1 MVSQPYR
8 RGETASGVLE
18 SIAVRI
24 HKLSDTDAFVVF
36 DLDDAESAYG
46 VTRLAPKI
54 LVDGAQLL
62 ARSTTYAFA
71 AFGLTCSGAS
81 AGINA
86 KPDQRDIA
94 VGAFVEEITPL
105 AAEGR
110 FVTDPGVGLSE
121 EDLALLRDYDP
132 RPADLLT
139 DGRIVDLTV
148 AGALAAAGAV
158 LGGLEGR
165 RVRVDGATP
174 VAEAARS
181 AVTEAGAQLVEDAD
195 AEAAKEAGTDL
206 LLAGGRAGSIDD
218 EVAAGVTAKAVVP
231 LAPVPVAAKAFA
243 TLSRAGSVYVP
254 DFISVAAPLLAG
266 FDPDGGDPIE
276 RVGALAGELAG
287 EGTGMWMAAVAR
299 AEDFLRTWQDSL
311 PFGRPLA

>member
-1 MVSQPYR
+1 VVP
-8 RGETASGVLE
+8 E
-18 SIAVRI
+18 SVVESTAVRI

-36 DLDDAESAYG
+36 DLDEAESAYG

-62 ARSTTYAFA
+62 ARSNTYAFA
-71 AFGLTCSGAS
+71 AFGLTRSGAS

-94 VGAFVEEITPL
+94 IGAFVEEITPL

-121 EDLALLRDYDP
+121 EDLELLRDYDP

-158 LGGLEGR
+158 LGGLDGR

-181 AVTEAGAQLVEDAD
+181 AVTDAGAQLVEDD
-195 AEAAKEAGTDL
+195 ESDGTEAGTDL

-218 EVAAGVTAKAVVP
+218 EAAAGITAKAVVP
-231 LAPVPVAAKAFA
+231 IAPVPVTAKAFA
-243 TLSRAGSVYVP
+243 TLSKAGSVYVP
-254 DFISVAAPLLAG
+254 DFVSVAAPLLAG
-266 FDPDGGDPIE
+266 FDAEGGDPVE

-287 EGTGMWMAAVAR
+287 EGTGMWMAAIAR
-299 AEDFLRTWQDSL
+299 AEDFLRTWQDGL